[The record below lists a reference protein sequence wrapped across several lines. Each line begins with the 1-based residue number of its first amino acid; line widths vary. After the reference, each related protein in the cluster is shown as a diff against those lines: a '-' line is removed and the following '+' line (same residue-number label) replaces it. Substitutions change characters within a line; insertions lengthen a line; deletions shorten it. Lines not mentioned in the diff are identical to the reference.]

1 MKRLIPALLAAVMTF
16 SAAAPVYAD
25 TTTTTSNTTTASS
38 NTAKT
43 TSNTKTVTDCFTDV
57 ADNAFYLIPVYWAK
71 LNDITSGTS
80 DTTYSPGKPCTRG
93 QMAAFLWRMK
103 GSPEPARTDYF
114 EDVPSGSDFAKAIA
128 WARESGITSGT
139 SDTTYSPD
147 QPCTRGQ
154 MALFLWRLNGSPEP
168 EGTGYFTDVST
179 DSGFADAVA
188 WAKENDITS
197 GTAATTYSPGQPC
210 TRGEMATFLWR
221 QSDSPTI
228 TWVVDKPAWDETLV
242 DKEAYDEQ
250 VYVPVAY
257 DEPVYETVTEY
268 HCWGCGKVFYDA
280 DELDAHKEAA
290 WAAAYTPGMD
300 IRDIKDPC
308 AVEAFWSIDKQIQ
321 TGTKHHDVGYET
333 VHHDAATHKEHHKE
347 IGHWEQAD

>member
-1 MKRLIPALLAAVMTF
+1 MRKRLIQALLAAAMIVST
-16 SAAAPVYAD
+16 AAPAYAG
-25 TTTTTSNTTTASS
+25 
-38 NTAKT
+38 
-43 TSNTKTVTDCFTDV
+43 TKTVTDCFTDV
-57 ADNAFYLIPVYWAK
+57 ADKAFYCVPVYWAK

-114 EDVPSGSDFAKAIA
+114 EDVPSGSDFAKAIV
-128 WARESGITSGT
+128 WAKESGITSGT

-221 QSDSPTI
+221 QSGSPTI

-268 HCWGCGKVFYDA
+268 HCWGCGKVFYSWEDIRS
-280 DELDAHKEAA
+280 HGEAA
-290 WAAAYTPGMD
+290 VAADSWSQCGT
-300 IRDIKDPC
+300 
-308 AVEAFWSIDKQIQ
+308 FWSIDKQIQ